1 MDTMTIALYIA
12 IVVSLYM
19 AWNIG
24 ANDVANAF
32 GTSVGSKAITISI
45 AVLIAAVFEFAGA
58 VLVGGR
64 VTETISKG
72 IIDIH
77 MFDGHEHLF
86 MWGMISALVG
96 AAIWINVATFFGWP
110 VSTTHAIVGSVV
122 GAGIVAGFWIGGNGL
137 QMVSWG
143 QLIPIVMSWIVSP
156 LAGAVL
162 AYFVFLLV
170 QKTFYQSNTPSENLR
185 KYTPYLVFSVVL
197 ILALSVVY
205 KGLKNVEMD
214 ISFPVVMLISV
225 GFGLLAAWIAKILVD
240 RYISKAGTNLAIKTQ
255 FEQIETVFKYLQILT
270 ACYVAFAHGAN
281 DVANAVGPL
290 AGIVSV
296 IETGVISA
304 KSTVP
309 MWALILG
316 GAGIVLGLATYGYK
330 VIDTIGK
337 KITEL
342 TPTRGFSAE
351 FGTATTVL
359 VCSLMGLPISTT
371 HTLVGAVIG
380 VGFARGM
387 ANINGKIIRDILAS
401 WFITIPFA
409 MALTAITFY
418 IFLFIFNP

>member
-1 MDTMTIALYIA
+1 MNIAFYTA
-12 IVVSLYM
+12 IIVSVYM

-32 GTSVGSKAITISI
+32 GTSVGSKALTIVS
-45 AVLIAAVFEFAGA
+45 AVVIAAVFEFAGA

-86 MWGMISALVG
+86 MWGMIAALIG
-96 AAIWINVATFFGWP
+96 AATWLNLATYFGWP

-122 GAGIVAGFWIGGNGL
+122 GAGIVSGFWIGGNGL

-143 QLIPIVMSWIVSP
+143 QLVPIVFSWIVSP
-156 LAGAVL
+156 VTGALLAFV
-162 AYFVFLLV
+162 VFLIV
-170 QKTFYQSNTPSENLR
+170 QKTFYQSNTPAENLK
-185 KYTPYLVFSVVL
+185 KYTPYMVFAVLV

-205 KGLKNVEMD
+205 KGMKNVKLD
-214 ISFPVVMLISV
+214 ISFPVVLVISV
-225 GFGLLAAWIAKILVD
+225 LVALAGALLTKYLVARFID
-240 RYISKAGTNLAIKTQ
+240 KSQTGTGIKTQ
-255 FEQIETVFKYLQILT
+255 FNQIETVFKYLQILT

-290 AGIVSV
+290 AGIISV

-304 KSTVP
+304 KSQVP

-316 GAGIVLGLATYGYK
+316 GGGIVLGLATYGYK

-359 VCSLMGLPISTT
+359 VCSYMGLPISTT

-401 WFITIPFA
+401 WFITIPLSMIF
-409 MALTAITFY
+409 TAVIFY
-418 IFLFIFNP
+418 LLIALFI

>member
-1 MDTMTIALYIA
+1 MDVMTIAFYIA
-12 IVVSLYM
+12 IIVSLYM

-32 GTSVGSKAITISI
+32 GTSVGSKALTIVS

-77 MFDGHEHLF
+77 MFDGHEQLF

-96 AAIWINVATFFGWP
+96 AALWLNVATFFGWP

-143 QLIPIVMSWIVSP
+143 QLVPIVMSWIISP
-156 LAGAVL
+156 LAGAFL
-162 AYFVFLLV
+162 AYVVFLLV

-185 KYTPYLVFSVVL
+185 KYTPYLVFGVVL

-205 KGLKNVEMD
+205 KGLKNVKMD
-214 ISFPVVMLISV
+214 ISFPVVLIISIAV
-225 GFGLLAAWIAKILVD
+225 GILAAYVAKVLVD
-240 RYISKAGTNLAIKTQ
+240 RYISKAGNNLAIKTQ

-290 AGIVSV
+290 AGIISV
-296 IETGVISA
+296 IETGTISM

-309 MWALILG
+309 MWALVLG

-409 MALTAITFY
+409 MALTAIAFY
-418 IFLFIFNP
+418 ILLFIFHP

>member
-1 MDTMTIALYIA
+1 MDTMTIAFYIA

-32 GTSVGSKAITISI
+32 GTSVGSKAITITV

-96 AAIWINVATFFGWP
+96 AALWLNLATYFGWP

-156 LAGAVL
+156 LAGAFL

-205 KGLKNVEMD
+205 KGLKNVKME
-214 ISFPVVMLISV
+214 ISFPVVLLISV
-225 GFGLLAAWIAKILVD
+225 GFGLLAAWIAKMLVD
-240 RYISKAGTNLAIKTQ
+240 RYISKAGNNLNIKTQ

-290 AGIVSV
+290 AGIISV

-418 IFLFIFNP
+418 ILIFIFNV

>member
-1 MDTMTIALYIA
+1 MDTMTIAFYIA

-32 GTSVGSKAITISI
+32 GTSVGSKEITITV

-96 AAIWINVATFFGWP
+96 AALWLNLATYFGWP

-156 LAGAVL
+156 LAGAFL

-205 KGLKNVEMD
+205 KGLKNVKME
-214 ISFPVVMLISV
+214 ISFPVVLLISV
-225 GFGLLAAWIAKILVD
+225 GFGLLAAWIAKMLVD
-240 RYISKAGTNLAIKTQ
+240 RYISKAGNNLNIKTQ

-290 AGIVSV
+290 AGIISV

-418 IFLFIFNP
+418 ILIFIFNV